1 MFAPTSFVRRRAPSR
16 APYTYMVAIL
26 ATLAATLLLL
36 APTDAAAQER
46 QRGAE
51 AAGRQP
57 PIIPLTH
64 FFDNPEITGAQ
75 ISPDGRWL
83 SYLKPWNGKLNIHVR
98 AVEAVGTIAAAAE
111 RRMTSETTR
120 PLTDY
125 FWSVGGQVRL

>member
-16 APYTYMVAIL
+16 ASYTYMVVIL
-26 ATLAATLLLL
+26 ATLAAALLLL

-46 QRGAE
+46 RRGAE
-51 AAGRQP
+51 AAGGQP

-83 SYLKPWNGKLNIHVR
+83 WLVALAFLIAEEVIRRRKPERSAHPAHEVR
-98 AVEAVGTIAAAAE
+98 NE
-111 RRMTSETTR
+111 R
-120 PLTDY
+120 
-125 FWSVGGQVRL
+125 VA